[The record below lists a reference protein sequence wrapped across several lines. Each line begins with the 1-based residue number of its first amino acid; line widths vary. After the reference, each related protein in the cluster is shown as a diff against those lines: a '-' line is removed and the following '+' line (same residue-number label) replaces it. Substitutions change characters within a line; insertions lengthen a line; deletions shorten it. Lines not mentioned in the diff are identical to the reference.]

1 MRRIK
6 SIGVFLATALLLI
19 CLSGCNNSDKALGKA
34 CEMLSLYENTVEETL
49 YVSLEVEDYDG
60 KVGSWKLIMASNGTQ
75 ILETKYNTVAEQMKA
90 QAMVKEME
98 AFCKEQATLAKLLLK
113 KYVDET
119 EVSEISANIGKRR
132 YFANYSWYLDI
143 EAARKDGVKLPD
155 NLDSC
160 WVNLTIESSSGTA
173 VQPLEVNMDIEN
185 PDGTGQYFTINFN
198 GYEKE
203 LSLISY
209 LTEQRDS

>member
-98 AFCKEQATLAKLLLK
+98 AFCKEQATLTKLLLE

-173 VQPLEVNMDIEN
+173 VQPLVVNMDIEN
-185 PDGTGQYFTINFN
+185 PDGTDKTYRLSFS

-203 LSLISY
+203 LSLIS
-209 LTEQRDS
+209 

>member
-6 SIGVFLATALLLI
+6 SLSVFLVTVLLFI
-19 CLSGCNNSDKALGKA
+19 CFSGCNNSDKALKKA

-49 YVSLEVEDYDG
+49 YVSLKAEDYDG
-60 KVGSWKLIMASNGTQ
+60 EVGSWKLILASNGTQ

-98 AFCKEQATLAKLLLK
+98 AFCKEQAVLAKLLLEN
-113 KYVDET
+113 YVEET
-119 EVSEISANIGKRR
+119 EVSEISVNIGKRR
-132 YFANYSWYLDI
+132 YFAHYSWDLDI

-160 WVNLTIESSSGTA
+160 WVNLTIESTSGTA
-173 VQPLEVNMDIEN
+173 VQPLEVNIDIED
-185 PDGTGQYFTINFN
+185 PDGTIQYLTLSFN

-203 LSLISY
+203 LSLISW
-209 LTEQRDS
+209 LTEHKDS